1 MSPEIVSILVL
12 ILIFVIT
19 TTFSINMG
27 LLAFGAA
34 FLVGTLAGGLTADDI
49 FAGFPGDLFIVLV
62 GVTYL
67 FGIAQVNGTIDWLVS
82 LAVRGVRGRLVVIP
96 WIMFVVAAVLT
107 AVGAASPA
115 AVAIVAPIAL
125 GFAAQYNISPM
136 LMGLLVVH
144 GAQAG
149 GFSPISIY
157 GVIVNGLVNR
167 SDLPQGEIV
176 LFLGSLVL
184 NLALGLVVFFVFGGA
199 RLLRAGRVSTSQ
211 ASAHEGDEPEGR
223 EGSSGDEAE
232 GERVQEGGQLREG
245 DDRENGSPAWQR
257 WLTVAGVF
265 AVIALSL
272 GFTLDVGLV
281 AITVAAVLALAMPGL
296 QGEAVGRVSWSV
308 VLLICGVLTYVA
320 VLEEIGTIEYVGE
333 AITRV
338 GAPLLAALLLCYIG
352 AIVSAFASSTGL
364 LAVTIPLAVPFLQE
378 GTLGAVGVITAIA
391 ISSTVVDASPL
402 STNGAL
408 VLANAVNVD
417 KEALFRKLLLYGAV
431 VVVVSAP
438 LTWLIFVVTGLF

>member
-1 MSPEIVSILVL
+1 
-12 ILIFVIT
+12 
-19 TTFSINMG
+19 
-27 LLAFGAA
+27 
-34 FLVGTLAGGLTADDI
+34 
-49 FAGFPGDLFIVLV
+49 
-62 GVTYL
+62 
-67 FGIAQVNGTIDWLVS
+67 
-82 LAVRGVRGRLVVIP
+82 
-96 WIMFVVAAVLT
+96 
-107 AVGAASPA
+107 
-115 AVAIVAPIAL
+115 
-125 GFAAQYNISPM
+125 
-136 LMGLLVVH
+136 
-144 GAQAG
+144 
-149 GFSPISIY
+149 
-157 GVIVNGLVNR
+157 
-167 SDLPQGEIV
+167 
-176 LFLGSLVL
+176 
-184 NLALGLVVFFVFGGA
+184 
-199 RLLRAGRVSTSQ
+199 
-211 ASAHEGDEPEGR
+211 
-223 EGSSGDEAE
+223 
-232 GERVQEGGQLREG
+232 
-245 DDRENGSPAWQR
+245 
-257 WLTVAGVF
+257 
-265 AVIALSL
+265 
-272 GFTLDVGLV
+272 
-281 AITVAAVLALAMPGL
+281 MPGL

>member
-12 ILIFVIT
+12 ILIFVVT
-19 TTFSINMG
+19 TTLSINMG

-67 FGIAQVNGTIDWLVS
+67 FGIAQVNGTIDWLVN

-167 SDLPQGEIV
+167 SDLPSGEIV

-199 RLLRAGRVSTSQ
+199 RLLRAGRIPTSQ
-211 ASAHEGDEPEGR
+211 ASVSNGGA
-223 EGSSGDEAE
+223 SGGEAE
-232 GERVQEGGQLREG
+232 GERVREGGQLQEE
-245 DDRENGSPAWQR
+245 DDREDGSPAWQR
-257 WLTVAGVF
+257 WLTVAGIF

-408 VLANAVNVD
+408 VLANAINVD

-438 LTWLIFVVTGLF
+438 LTWLIFVATGLF